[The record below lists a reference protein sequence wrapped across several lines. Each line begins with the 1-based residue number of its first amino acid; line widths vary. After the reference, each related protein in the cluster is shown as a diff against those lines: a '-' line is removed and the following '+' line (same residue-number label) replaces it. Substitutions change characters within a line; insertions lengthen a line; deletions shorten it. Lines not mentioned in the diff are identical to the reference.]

1 MLHLERLRI
10 FYLFTVIAA
19 CCLFITGCP
28 ETECTVDCP
37 QPEDVE
43 CHDLSV
49 LALESTTF
57 CADGNEPQVCM
68 ARESDNCGYVVNAMY
83 IPCRACDD
91 CDAAT
96 DLAASLCLDIPLSVD
111 SSFTDR
117 VAEDPGVETTEAL
130 HDAVEYLKESY

>member
-1 MLHLERLRI
+1 MFHTERLRT

-19 CCLFITGCP
+19 CCVLITGCP

-49 LALESTTF
+49 LALESTTV
-57 CADGNEPQVCM
+57 CTDGNEPQVCM
-68 ARESDNCGYVVNAMY
+68 ARESDNCGYVVNSIY

-96 DLAASLCLDIPLSVD
+96 DLAAAECLDMSLAVD

-117 VAEDPGVETTEAL
+117 MADDSILETTETL
-130 HDAVEYLKESY
+130 RDAVEYLKESY